1 VLPLVLGRFQSAL
14 ATATAMHQLPT
25 SISALALCVRPL
37 LLAGW
42 HTKEESTQQ
51 VRAVWCYTSS
61 VATGHHCYVMFMTLL
76 FVNCC
81 PIVLTYCVTSY
92 CRLMCHACVT
102 VYLLTAC
109 DLRFALFLSAPPLLA
124 GCVPCFF

>member
-1 VLPLVLGRFQSAL
+1 LLCRCLLHHSIAAALVSASCKALCHLSYVWPGAVLPLVLGRFQSAL

-51 VRAVWCYTSS
+51 V
-61 VATGHHCYVMFMTLL
+61 MT
-76 FVNCC
+76 
-81 PIVLTYCVTSY
+81 
-92 CRLMCHACVT
+92 M
-102 VYLLTAC
+102 
-109 DLRFALFLSAPPLLA
+109 D
-124 GCVPCFF
+124 